1 MIKLYYEDPY
11 IKECVSEIVNIVE
24 KDNKYH
30 LELDRTCFYPEGGGQ
45 PSDTGK
51 IDGIPVNYVYEE
63 NGKIYHIVDTKPN
76 RMHKVKC
83 IIDWE
88 KRHNNMQQHL
98 GQHIISACFMNLFN
112 SKTIG
117 FHLSDS
123 YTTIDLDKIL
133 DIEEIEKAEDEAN
146 KIIAENIKVE
156 ILYPSKDELRKL
168 QTRRPLPKTDEEIRI
183 VKIGDID
190 VNACCGTHPKST
202 LEVQLIKI
210 IKWEK
215 YKNGIRIYFL
225 CGKRAIK
232 DYTLKHDSI
241 NSISK
246 LLSCSMNDV
255 RQEFERLIAE
265 YNKNQSEKRALTS
278 EVAYYQ
284 AKDMFNSAE
293 AVNDVKIIKR
303 IFDNTDIKYVDL
315 LASKMTEFPKVVI
328 LFAVKSQ
335 DRVQLKFIRSRDLN
349 NLNMSGLLKDAIT
362 LIDGKGG
369 GTEHSAQGGGK
380 NNNNLESLMEYAFR
394 KVKDNL
400 VK

>member
-1 MIKLYYEDPY
+1 MVKLYYENPY
-11 IKECVSEIVNIVE
+11 MKECVCEIVNIVE

-63 NGKIYHIVDTKPN
+63 KGKIYHVVETKPN
-76 RMHKVKC
+76 RIHKVKC

-88 KRHNNMQQHL
+88 KRYDNMQQHL

-133 DIEEIEKAEDEAN
+133 DSEEIEKVEEEAN
-146 KIIAENIKVE
+146 KIIAENIEVE

-168 QTRRPLPKTDEEIRI
+168 QTRRPLPKTEEEIRI

-190 VNACCGTHPKST
+190 INACCGTHPKST

-215 YKNGIRIYFL
+215 YKNGVRIYFL
-225 CGKRAIK
+225 CGNRAIK
-232 DYTLKHDSI
+232 DYILKHNSI

-246 LLSCSMNDV
+246 ILSCSVNEVM
-255 RQEFERLIAE
+255 QEVERLMAE
-265 YNKNQSEKRALTS
+265 HNKNQNEKRALIS
-278 EVAYYQ
+278 EIAYYQ
-284 AKDMFNSAE
+284 AKDMFASTE
-293 AVNDVKIIKR
+293 AIDDVKIIKT
-303 IFDNTDIKYVDL
+303 IFDNTDIKYVEL
-315 LASKMTEFPKVVI
+315 LATKLAEFPKVVI
-328 LFAVKSQ
+328 LFAIKSQ
-335 DRVQLKFIRSRDLN
+335 DRVQLKFIRSKELN
-349 NLNMSGLLKDAIT
+349 NLNMSSLLKDAIT

-369 GTEHSAQGGGK
+369 GTEYSAQGGGK
-380 NNNNLESLMEYAFR
+380 NNNNLESLMDYAFN
-394 KVKDNL
+394 KVKNNL
-400 VK
+400 T

>member
-1 MIKLYYEDPY
+1 M
-11 IKECVSEIVNIVE
+11 KECVCEIVNIVE

-63 NGKIYHIVDTKPN
+63 KGKIYHVVETKPN
-76 RMHKVKC
+76 RIHKVKC

-88 KRHNNMQQHL
+88 KRYDNMQQHL

-133 DIEEIEKAEDEAN
+133 DSEEIEKVEEEAN
-146 KIIAENIKVE
+146 KIIAENIEVE

-168 QTRRPLPKTDEEIRI
+168 QTRRPLPKTEEEIRI

-190 VNACCGTHPKST
+190 INACCGTHPKST

-215 YKNGIRIYFL
+215 YKNGVRIYFL
-225 CGKRAIK
+225 CGNRAIK
-232 DYTLKHDSI
+232 DYILKHNSI

-246 LLSCSMNDV
+246 ILSCSVNEVM
-255 RQEFERLIAE
+255 QEVERLMAE
-265 YNKNQSEKRALTS
+265 HNKNQNEKRALIS
-278 EVAYYQ
+278 EIAYYQ
-284 AKDMFNSAE
+284 AKDMFASTE
-293 AVNDVKIIKR
+293 AIDDVKIIKT
-303 IFDNTDIKYVDL
+303 IFDNTDIKYVEL
-315 LASKMTEFPKVVI
+315 LATKLAEFPKVVI
-328 LFAVKSQ
+328 LFAIKSQ
-335 DRVQLKFIRSRDLN
+335 DRVQLKFIRSKELN
-349 NLNMSGLLKDAIT
+349 NLNMSSLLKDAIT

-369 GTEHSAQGGGK
+369 GTEYSAQGGGK
-380 NNNNLESLMEYAFR
+380 NNNNLESLMDYAFN
-394 KVKDNL
+394 KVKNNL
-400 VK
+400 T